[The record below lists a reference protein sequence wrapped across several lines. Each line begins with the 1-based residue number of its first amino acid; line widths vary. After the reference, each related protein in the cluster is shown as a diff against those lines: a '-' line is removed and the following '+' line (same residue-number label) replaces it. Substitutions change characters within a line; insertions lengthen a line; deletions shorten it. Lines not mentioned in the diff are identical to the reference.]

1 MKTVL
6 ATLACIALLHCHD
19 SIQSPDLSDQRMTD
33 GTVLDVTPGGD
44 VRIGAKAS
52 LIITANDGMVY
63 VRGPFAVGNDLIV
76 RDGIVTIKHLEQ
88 ADAREQPGE
97 SKNWN
102 PESPNWR
109 AVWPR
114 WKSRLWPIDS
124 CLPGRAVTI
133 EPIE

>member
-19 SIQSPDLSDQRMTD
+19 SIQSPDLSDPRMTD

-88 ADAREQPGE
+88 ADAGAARRIKELE
-97 SKNWN
+97 SRIAELEGRLAALEK
-102 PESPNWR
+102 P
-109 AVWPR
+109 AVANR
-114 WKSRLWPIDS
+114 
-124 CLPGRAVTI
+124 
-133 EPIE
+133 